1 MIAGYDAGFAAGLL
15 AGSQTI
21 SAAMGLATDAINGL
35 GLPPEQAKAIA
46 DHMPVAYAVT
56 YIWGTIGTGIILSM
70 LGPEAARRQYGGR
83 VQAI

>member
-1 MIAGYDAGFAAGLL
+1 MTPGFGAGLL

-35 GLPPEQAKAIA
+35 GLPPDKAKELA
-46 DHMPVAYAVT
+46 DHMPVAYAVS

-70 LGPEAARRQYGGR
+70 LGPKLLGIESRGR
-83 VQAI
+83 VQAL